1 MSDFLQEK
9 KKIVLFIA
17 IILFLLLGLAYLY
30 LITPIKDDVASSKN
44 NVNQLEAEIK
54 SLKAQEKQEPTKEN
68 TAKLEKKMPTS
79 RSIDELLRHL
89 QEIELISDS
98 RIDSVSFNNY
108 DGELSETDV
117 AIEKETKNQED
128 TKAGDESTDGKEDEQ
143 AVDEDDNGSDT
154 GEKNAEDTEIPPE
167 SDLAN
172 DTNLP
177 SNVKLITLNLSVISP
192 DFEHFQQFL
201 QELEKLERITR
212 VDTMNFTKPAERELL
227 YEEDG
232 TESITMDVQ
241 ITTFYYDSGQ

>member
-9 KKIVLFIA
+9 KKIVLFTA
-17 IILFLLLGLAYLY
+17 IILFLLLGLAYFY

-44 NVNQLEAEIK
+44 NVSGLEAEIK
-54 SLKAQEKQEPTKEN
+54 SLKAQAEQEPTEEN

-89 QEIELISDS
+89 QEIELVSNS
-98 RIDSVSFNNY
+98 RIDSISFNNY

-117 AIEKETKNQED
+117 AIEDEKENQDGEN
-128 TKAGDESTDGKEDEQ
+128 AGDESTGGTEDGQ
-143 AVDEDDNGSDT
+143 AVDEAESGADT
-154 GEKNAEDTEIPPE
+154 TTNEDTDTPPE

-177 SNVKLITLNLSVISP
+177 SNVKLITLNLSVVSP

-227 YEEDG
+227 FEEDS